1 MEEGPSRPAASWSV
15 AAGTPSGNIT
25 SDPPAAILGGRR
37 YGIA

>member
-1 MEEGPSRPAASWSV
+1 MEEGPSRPAASWLV

-25 SDPPAAILGGRR
+25 SDPPAAIAGGRG

>member
-1 MEEGPSRPAASWSV
+1 MEEGSSRPAASWFV

-25 SDPPAAILGGRR
+25 NDASAAIAGGR